1 MASPEERL
9 ALLGQ
14 QLTVVTHQ
22 LLVMQLQNA
31 ELAAAVCQQG
41 APQARVALRH
51 SDFNVGTTFSVP
63 ANFGDSE
70 SEEKEGSATASDA
83 RVGAPGPRPAN
94 RRSKKLRDRSCQR
107 AERIAAAAAEQES
120 VSDRETKG
128 GNGNARMCTRC
139 HGTGLIATGCRA
151 EAAGEKV
158 REGVNALDAGSTA
171 HRAAGSTAQRAA
183 GSAAAEPMQIAVDD
197 LNMEGLFIIALSV
210 EDERA
215 APLGTTPPEK
225 WTAAMGALSQPGE
238 GCTFIHHDRSSAL
251 GVVRPVRDLPYQPW
265 PEDVTSFGKQ
275 ANQP

>member
-1 MASPEERL
+1 MTS
-9 ALLGQ
+9 
-14 QLTVVTHQ
+14 
-22 LLVMQLQNA
+22 
-31 ELAAAVCQQG
+31 
-41 APQARVALRH
+41 
-51 SDFNVGTTFSVP
+51 SVP

-70 SEEKEGSATASDA
+70 PEEKEGSATASDA

-197 LNMEGLFIIALSV
+197 LNMEGLFITARRG
-210 EDERA
+210 RA
-215 APLGTTPPEK
+215 DNPARK
-225 WTAAMGALSQPGE
+225 VTAREVGSCDGSTLSQPGK
-238 GCTFIHHDRSSAL
+238 GCTFIHHDSSSAL
-251 GVVRPVRDLPYQPW
+251 GVVRPVRSAVSAVAGRCNVFWPAGERKPYGNRRVGAERGRAAPR
-265 PEDVTSFGKQ
+265 
-275 ANQP
+275 